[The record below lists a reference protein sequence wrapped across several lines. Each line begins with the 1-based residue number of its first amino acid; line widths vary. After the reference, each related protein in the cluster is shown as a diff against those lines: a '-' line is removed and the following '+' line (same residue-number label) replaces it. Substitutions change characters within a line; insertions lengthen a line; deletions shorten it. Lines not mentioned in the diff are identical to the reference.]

1 METPRKAYFVLDL
14 EVTDPA
20 GMARYREQ
28 ALPMVARYGGH
39 TIIREL
45 NPVTL
50 EGDWKPKALVVHE
63 FESREAAMNFY
74 NSEEY
79 APLKALRH
87 ASTRSNGVLVDGLY

>member
-1 METPRKAYFVLDL
+1 METPPKAYLVLDL

-28 ALPMVARYGGH
+28 ALPLVVQYGGR

-50 EGDWKPKALVVHE
+50 EGDWKPKAFVVHE
-63 FESREAAMNFY
+63 FKDREAALRFY
-74 NSEEY
+74 HSEEY
-79 APLKALRH
+79 APLKALRN
-87 ASTRSNGVLVDGLY
+87 ASTRSNGVLVDGLS